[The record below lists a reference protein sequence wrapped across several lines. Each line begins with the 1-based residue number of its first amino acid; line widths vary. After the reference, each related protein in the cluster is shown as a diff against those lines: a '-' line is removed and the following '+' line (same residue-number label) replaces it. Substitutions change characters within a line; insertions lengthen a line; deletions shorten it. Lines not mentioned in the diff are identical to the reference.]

1 MVHVALDRTRVFLD
15 GRDITQLLT
24 DLDINPE
31 VHEELIEPLWRPQPV
46 RVLYN
51 KIASGSFTAR
61 LFEGIHYTTLEEAT
75 NFLISRYSQAAGFTS
90 EERVWKEI
98 TYNNFEEIVE
108 ARQTDDSGAGTNFD
122 DAPGI
127 TQTVLI
133 RGSRIEY
140 LTLDV
145 LVDNIAAGEGIEI
158 TNDINATTVYIRK
171 ADIAV
176 GETKYTLYT
185 TKAGATVATIPTYAG
200 AAEPD
205 IGSDITLT
213 LATTAA
219 GSNVTLDDNLAQTEI
234 YYIAEQVNTKRH
246 WLEIR
251 MTDGTNHTKII
262 LKYVTLSLSS
272 QTEENRT
279 TPSFTVNFTAEDY
292 DIV

>member
-1 MVHVALDRTRVFLD
+1 MASVSLDRTRVYLD

-24 DLDINPE
+24 DLDISPE
-31 VHEELIEPLWRPQPV
+31 VHEELINVLWRPQPV
-46 RVLYN
+46 RVLHNN
-51 KIASGSFTAR
+51 KATGSFTLR

-75 NFLISRYSQAAGFTS
+75 NFLISRYDQVNGFTFES
-90 EERVWKEI
+90 RTWTEI
-98 TYNNFEEIVE
+98 TEDDFEEIVE

-185 TKAGATVATIPTYAG
+185 TKAGSTVATIPTYSG
-200 AAEPD
+200 SNEPN
-205 IGSDITLT
+205 IGGNITLT
-213 LATTAA
+213 LKTTAA
-219 GSNVTLDDNLAQTEI
+219 GSNVTLDDNLAQDEI

-246 WLEIR
+246 WLELR
-251 MTDGTNHTKII
+251 ATDGSNHVKVI
-262 LKYVTLSLSS
+262 LKYVTLTLAS

-279 TPSFTVNFTAEDY
+279 TPSVTVNFTAEDVV
-292 DIV
+292 IA